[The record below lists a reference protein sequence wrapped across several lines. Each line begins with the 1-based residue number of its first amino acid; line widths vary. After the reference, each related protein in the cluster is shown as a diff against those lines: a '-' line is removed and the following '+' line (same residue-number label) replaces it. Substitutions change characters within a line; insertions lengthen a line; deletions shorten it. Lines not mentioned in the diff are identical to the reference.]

1 MADALVSLRSL
12 LDGTM
17 VIDVRGEL
25 DIAVNDSLRDV
36 LVHTITTLRPPCVVV
51 NLRHVS
57 FVDST
62 GISALLAGY
71 NAARE
76 VGIRYE
82 VRHGTV
88 RGETAARHWHLRPRL
103 TAILRSWGR
112 VSAATPCPKPAATAL
127 SANYLVG
134 EAAPDARAAGSEPGT
149 SASGR

>member
-82 VRHGTV
+82 VRDMPPFV
-88 RGETAARHWHLRPRL
+88 EKQLRATGVYDL
-103 TAILRSWGR
+103 
-112 VSAATPCPKPAATAL
+112 VSPQ
-127 SANYLVG
+127 S
-134 EAAPDARAAGSEPGT
+134 
-149 SASGR
+149 